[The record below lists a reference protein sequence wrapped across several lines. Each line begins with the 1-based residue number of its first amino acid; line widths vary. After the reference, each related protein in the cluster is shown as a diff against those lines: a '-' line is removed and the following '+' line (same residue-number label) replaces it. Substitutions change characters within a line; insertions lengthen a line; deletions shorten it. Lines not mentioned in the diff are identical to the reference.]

1 MNYMTIPSELVR
13 ATSYPKYTYTDKN
26 SVVYNKHMELLNE
39 KLKDGKDYS
48 EREVKAI
55 ISGEP
60 LKKLLFVSQPMQGK
74 TQEEIEANIAE
85 AKKRVEEFLSEEVE
99 VAQTYFSEPT
109 DNALFDLS
117 KSISIL
123 SVCDC
128 VYFCE
133 GWQEARGCQIE
144 HECAIQYGIDIVG
157 E

>member
-13 ATSYPKYTYTDKN
+13 ATTYPKHTYTDKN
-26 SVVYNKHMELLNE
+26 SIVYNKHMEV
-39 KLKDGKDYS
+39 LKDRLIDGKDYS
-48 EREVKAI
+48 EREVNAI

-85 AKKRVEEFLSEEVE
+85 AKKRVEEFLNEEVE
-99 VAQTYFSEPT
+99 VAKSWFSDPT
-109 DNALFDLS
+109 DNALFNLS
-117 KSISIL
+117 QSISVL

-133 GWQEARGCQIE
+133 GWQDARGCQIE
-144 HECAIQYGIDIVG
+144 HECAVLYEIDIVG